1 MNAGVEGAVQRGIV
15 FWLAIIAS
23 IFLAAAGCSYGP
35 SGDQLRALSE
45 SKRSW
50 CLVSS
55 SVYVPTLMVGGTG
68 VEGGTMQCTM
78 GGMRVNDR
86 GTSNDPVTLP
96 PLPAR

>member
-1 MNAGVEGAVQRGIV
+1 MSGGVEGAIQRGLVIW
-15 FWLAIIAS
+15 FGTIAS
-23 IFLAAAGCSYGP
+23 ILLAAVAGGCSYP
-35 SGDQLRALSE
+35 SADQLRALSE
-45 SKRSW
+45 SRRSW

-78 GGMRVNDR
+78 GGLRVNDR
-86 GTSNDPVTLP
+86 GGEDFTVP

>member
-1 MNAGVEGAVQRGIV
+1 MDVQAGVRRAV
-15 FWLAIIAS
+15 
-23 IFLAAAGCSYGP
+23 IFLLMAVTSGFLGGCSYGP

-86 GTSNDPVTLP
+86 GVSGEPLG